1 MVLRLFEVLLT
12 QLLNMLDASKVRW
25 RTAFTYTI
33 IILALMVVLSL
44 YLVRQVDQWQF
55 ADIYAQQAGQ
65 VSRLA
70 TQNELRRAWQQ
81 GPVSLQR
88 QLQIWTRVLNAHATV
103 TDANGIV
110 IADSHTSVAAPEL
123 VSHQPEVMAALAGSV
138 GEAIRFDEIFARR
151 TLWIAAPIVETE
163 QVIGVLRLSFPQYS
177 TQTNLA
183 QLRRLLMPPVL
194 LIAFLIVAMMV
205 FQAES
210 AARTIRRLTAVAER
224 ITAGDMTA
232 RALSY
237 SSGDV
242 GQFARAFNRM
252 AAKLQKQM
260 AKRAREKDRL
270 YTVLQVMGDG
280 VLIVNRHN
288 KVRLLN
294 AAAAVILKTT
304 VERALKRSFIQVVR
318 DHRFAEIFNRCQQ
331 SGRNEIAL
339 LELDGER
346 FVRMVVTPFL
356 RGNDRGYLVV
366 LQDLTQ
372 LYRLQS
378 VRRDFVSNVSHEL
391 RTPLASLRALVETLS
406 DGALDD
412 PVAAQRFLKHMEVEV
427 DALTQMVQELL
438 DLSRIESGKATLDLI
453 AVPAAAVI
461 KRAVERLRMQA
472 ERAQLTLVAQTGPEL
487 PLVHVDAGRIEQVLT
502 NLIHNAIKFTPPEGR
517 ISITATVVDCD
528 ELLIKVAD
536 TGVGIEPNDL
546 ARVFERFY
554 KADRARAGG
563 GTGLGLAIAKH
574 IVQVHG
580 GKIWVESQVGKG
592 STFCFTL
599 PVASDEVSEDL
610 FTQRSIPRLAEDSLP
625 TLQSAL

>member
-1 MVLRLFEVLLT
+1 MT